1 MSAPPVPPF
10 LEHPGRRP
18 FSFYP
23 PIRNVPHNKWFYRKA
38 TWSEVLVE
46 NTRTHEEVW
55 IPRRYVGDVTRL
67 DEPVML
73 VALLKELELQAGRI
87 IPAQRR
93 VIEMP
98 LAVNE
103 SPRPRSSDTPRQPG
117 IATVIGIR
125 VEDGASSRVLKFLVG
140 GISMGIVGCV
150 LLVSF
155 YRGGILGNHMYA
167 PVLESDLGL
176 GALDGRDAV
185 IRKLGPPSEEHWRAA
200 GASIPYGVLAYPR
213 RGLYIVLRG
222 SDRETSRYI
231 GAMDRKWNPVRSV
244 ELPERGDSSTL
255 LRSLRPGL
263 NEFRR

>member
-10 LEHPGRRP
+10 FEHPGRRP

-55 IPRRYVGDVTRL
+55 IPRRYMGDVTRL

-87 IPAQRR
+87 LPAQRR

-103 SPRPRSSDTPRQPG
+103 STRSHSLEQPPGTPVHSG
-117 IATVIGIR
+117 IAPVIGIR
-125 VEDGASSRVLKFLVG
+125 VEDGSPSRVLKFLVG

-155 YRGGILGNHMYA
+155 YRGGILGNHMYV

-185 IRKLGPPSEEHWRAA
+185 IRKLGEPSEEHWRAA
-200 GASIPYGVLAYPR
+200 GIPVPYGVLAYPR
-213 RGLYIVLRG
+213 RGLYIILRG
-222 SDRETSRYI
+222 SDRRTSRYI
-231 GAMDRKWNPVRSV
+231 GAMDRNWNPLRSV
-244 ELPERGDSSTL
+244 ELPEQGDSSTL
-255 LRSLRPGL
+255 LRSLR
-263 NEFRR
+263 RD

>member
-55 IPRRYVGDVTRL
+55 IPRRYFGEATRF

-73 VALLKELELQAGRI
+73 VGLLKELELQDGRI
-87 IPAQRR
+87 LPAQRL

-98 LAVNE
+98 RAGSE
-103 SPRPRSSDTPRQPG
+103 SPTPVWVQRPIHSGPAP
-117 IATVIGIR
+117 VVGIR
-125 VEDGASSRVLKFLVG
+125 VEESSSSKLVKFLVG
-140 GISMGIVGCV
+140 GISMGIVGCI

-155 YRGGILGNHMYA
+155 YRGGVLGNHLYA
-167 PVLESDLGL
+167 PTFDSDPRL
-176 GALDGRDAV
+176 AASDDRYAV
-185 IRKLGPPSEEHWRAA
+185 IRKLGPPSEEHWRETSAA
-200 GASIPYGVLAYPR
+200 QYYGVLGYPR
-213 RGLYIVLRG
+213 HGMYVILLG
-222 SDRETSRYI
+222 SDRRTARYI
-231 GAMDRKWNPVRSV
+231 GSMDRNWNPARTV
-244 ELPERGDSSTL
+244 ELPGRGDTATL
-255 LRSLRPGL
+255 LRTLPRW
-263 NEFRR
+263 R